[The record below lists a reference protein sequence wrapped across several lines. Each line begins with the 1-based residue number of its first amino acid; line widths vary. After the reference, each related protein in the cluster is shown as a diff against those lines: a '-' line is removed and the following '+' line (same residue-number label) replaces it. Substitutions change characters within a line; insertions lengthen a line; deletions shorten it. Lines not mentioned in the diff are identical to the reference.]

1 MLGLARSP
9 ALRFWTL
16 SFYSRARRAQLSD
29 KNAELATALGVAKQ
43 SGAITRSGRYST
55 LVKDNKIVAFNAADA
70 GGGMECTL
78 ANALYSAL

>member
-1 MLGLARSP
+1 MEAWG
-9 ALRFWTL
+9 
-16 SFYSRARRAQLSD
+16 AQQGAAGKVLMLSD

-43 SGAITRSGRYST
+43 SGAITRSGRYSA
-55 LVKDNKIVAFNAADA
+55 LIKDNKIVAFNAADA

>member
-1 MLGLARSP
+1 MEAWG
-9 ALRFWTL
+9 
-16 SFYSRARRAQLSD
+16 AQQGAAGQVMMLSD

-43 SGAITRSGRYST
+43 SGAITRSGRYSA
-55 LVKDNKIVAFNAADA
+55 LIKDNKIVAFNAADA

>member
-1 MLGLARSP
+1 MEAWG
-9 ALRFWTL
+9 
-16 SFYSRARRAQLSD
+16 AQQGAAGKVMMLSD

-43 SGAITRSGRYST
+43 SGAITRSGRYSA
-55 LVKDNKIVAFNAADA
+55 LIKDNKIVAFNAADA

>member
-1 MLGLARSP
+1 M
-9 ALRFWTL
+9 RF
-16 SFYSRARRAQLSD
+16 RARRCGCADARAAQLSD

-43 SGAITRSGRYST
+43 SGAITRSGRYSA
-55 LVKDNKIVAFNAADA
+55 LVQDNKIVAFNAADA